1 LTFRYPSRP
10 LRRLVLL
17 TVVAALSTAAT
28 ASASFQPIR
37 RDHGETV
44 LPRVRSGNL
53 QIPAAHRRGRVTVI
67 ARLRLAPLAAWNAD
81 RSLSSASASR
91 RLDATSVSARAYLA
105 RIDAAQQQAIA
116 HLHTAIPQAQVDHQF
131 RILLDGL
138 AVSVPAKQLPKLG
151 KLGFVTRLYSNV
163 TYSTTMD
170 RGPSVIS
177 ADALQ
182 AATGSRGDGVKIA
195 VVDTGVDW
203 RSPFLSPAGFS
214 YPAGFPKGDK
224 AKTTPKVI
232 VARNFP
238 APVTDK
244 VGRQAYDPTE
254 SHGTHV
260 SGIAAGDAGT
270 TAPKGLDHPQTTGL
284 SGVAPRAYIGNYRV
298 FNVPTPLGH
307 IANTPQ
313 IVAAFE
319 QAVLDGMDV
328 INFSGG
334 GPMTDPANDAMY
346 ETVRN
351 VARAGVVPVIAAG
364 NDRDDFGMGSEGS
377 PGSVPEALAV
387 AAVSNL
393 HVFAPALTVQGTTAP
408 QLQAIPI
415 QSAGG
420 AKIPSGW
427 GTLDQTVVDASSVVG
442 TDGKPADPYLCGP
455 ANAPNSGAGTLPA
468 RSLAG
473 AIVLASRGNC
483 TFVSKAARARS
494 AGATGLILV
503 DNRFG
508 EANPIPVQ
516 LPLGAG
522 MISDLDGQRLR
533 AYLATTGGRGKI
545 RVSTDIREIQT
556 ERSGVITSFSSAG
569 PTAFDHMLKPDIAAP
584 GLDVLSSTPPSAA
597 GGQAFSVFAGTSMAT
612 PHVAGAA
619 ALLVQRH
626 PGWEP
631 WQVKSALMGTAGPAW
646 GNTARTQE
654 ASVWMEGAGLAN
666 VAAADDP
673 RIFTSPQSLSF
684 GDIDVSLQEQHVGR
698 LLAVTDA
705 GGGIGSWTIELRPQ
719 AQTSRV
725 SISVPG
731 RFDVLP
737 GTDASIPV
745 TLTVPQDAGLGE
757 NSGFIVLR
765 SGSVQRRVP
774 YAFIVERPQLRT
786 APVTKLQ
793 KLQTGDTRKGTNR
806 VSTYCCPSEPF
817 GPPPSYTGETMNE
830 DGAEQLYS
838 LDIDRNVVNFGVSV
852 IASTGVVEPW
862 VLGSKDENDVQGYA
876 GTPVNVNELTLDSH
890 VDISAAGAQFPRI
903 QRFYIAVDSRQD
915 PFSGTSA
922 KGQYLLNAWIDD
934 VTPPAVRLLTTR
946 VSAGR
951 PLLVAQA
958 ADLQSGIDPLSLV
971 INYKSVLL
979 AASAY
984 DPLSGLILF
993 GIPTAAPK
1001 LTKGTTAATVM
1012 AQDFQETKNLNT
1024 PGDDIYPNT
1033 TFQAARIKVVNG
1045 PAVTWVLP
1053 FANDC
1058 ATRPNDRLVVAAG
1071 STAKPTKVV
1080 FRVDGKVVGTDKSG
1094 VTGAWAVTWNTK
1106 GVKKGKHKLEA
1117 TIVDKLGHDATAART
1132 VRAC

>member
-1 LTFRYPSRP
+1 MRAGTLHVPS
-10 LRRLVLL
+10 
-17 TVVAALSTAAT
+17 
-28 ASASFQPIR
+28 
-37 RDHGETV
+37 
-44 LPRVRSGNL
+44 
-53 QIPAAHRRGRVTVI
+53 AHRRGRVTVI
-67 ARLRLAPLAAWNAD
+67 ARLELPPLAAWNA
-81 RSLSSASASR
+81 RRGLSSANASR
-91 RLDATSVSARAYLA
+91 RLDASTASARAYLA
-105 RIDAAQQQAIA
+105 RIDAAQQRAIA
-116 HLHTAIPQAQVDHQF
+116 QLRTAIPQARVDRQF
-131 RILLDGL
+131 RVLLDGL
-138 AVSVPAKQLPKLG
+138 AVSVPARQLPKLV
-151 KLGFVTRLYSNV
+151 KLGFVSRVYSNV
-163 TYSTTMD
+163 TYAATMD

-177 ADALQ
+177 ADAL
-182 AATGSRGDGVKIA
+182 ASATGARGDGVKIA

-203 RSPFLSPAGFS
+203 RSPFLSPAGYS

-244 VGRQAYDPTE
+244 AGRQAYDPQE

-260 SGIAAGDAGT
+260 AGIAAGGAGT
-270 TAPKGLDHPQTTGL
+270 TAPAGLDHPQTAGL

-351 VARAGVVPVIAAG
+351 VARAGVVPVVAAG
-364 NDRDDFGMGSEGS
+364 NDRDDFGLGSAGS
-377 PGSVPEALAV
+377 PGTVPEALAV
-387 AAVSNL
+387 AAVSNR
-393 HVFAPALTVQGTTAP
+393 HVFAPALTVQGTPAS

-420 AKIPSGW
+420 AKLPSGW
-427 GTLDQTVVDASSVVG
+427 GTLDQTLVDASSVVG

-455 ANAPNSGAGTLPA
+455 ATAPNSGAGTLPA

-473 AIVLASRGNC
+473 AIVLASRGKC

-508 EANPIPVQ
+508 EANGIPVQ
-516 LPLGAG
+516 LPIGAG

-533 AYLATTGGRGKI
+533 AYLATTGGRAPI
-545 RVSTDIREIQT
+545 RVSTDIRELQT

-569 PTAFDHMLKPDIAAP
+569 PTAFGHDLKPDIAAP

-626 PGWEP
+626 PGWQP
-631 WQVKSALMGTAGPAW
+631 WQIKSALMGTAGPAW

-654 ASVWMEGAGLAN
+654 ASVWLEGAGLAN

-673 RIFTSPQSLSF
+673 RIFTAPQSITL
-684 GDIDVSLQEQHVGR
+684 GDIDVSLQEQHVAQ
-698 LLAVTDA
+698 LLMVTDA
-705 GGGIGSWTIELRPQ
+705 GGGIGSWTAELRPQ

-725 SISVPG
+725 SISIPG

-737 GTDASIPV
+737 GTDASIPF
-745 TLTVPQDAGLGE
+745 TVRVPMDAGLGE

-765 SGSVQRRVP
+765 NGSVERRVP
-774 YAFIVERPQLRT
+774 YAFIVERPVLRT

-793 KLQTGDTRKGTNR
+793 KLQTGDTRQGTNR
-806 VSTYCCPSEPF
+806 VSVYCCPSEPF
-817 GPPPSYTGETMNE
+817 GPPPSYSGQGMNE
-830 DGAEQLYS
+830 DGAEHVYS
-838 LDIDRNVVNFGVSV
+838 LDIDRTVINFGVSV
-852 IASTGVVEPW
+852 LASTGVVEPW

-903 QRFYIAVDSRQD
+903 QRFYISVDSRQD
-915 PFSGTSA
+915 PFSGASA

-958 ADLQSGIDPLSLV
+958 ADLQSGVDPLSLV
-971 INYKSVLL
+971 ISYKSVLL

-984 DPLSGLILF
+984 DPLTGLILF
-993 GIPTAAPK
+993 GIPTAAPR
-1001 LTKGTTAATVM
+1001 LTVGRTNATVM

-1033 TFQAARIKVVNG
+1033 TFRAARIKVVKG
-1045 PAVTWVLP
+1045 PALTWILP

-1058 ATRPNDRLVVAAG
+1058 AAKPSERLVVSAG

-1080 FRVDGKVVGTDKSG
+1080 FSVDGKSVGTDRSG
-1094 VTGAWAVTWNTK
+1094 ASGAWAVTWKTT
-1106 GVKKGKHKLEA
+1106 GLAKGKHKLEA
-1117 TIVDKLGHDATAART
+1117 TVVDRLGHGATATRT